1 MKHRTATLPI
11 LAIVLNATL
20 WGLSW
25 WPRHQ
30 LRDRG
35 VHALWAT
42 FLSYALTVTVVLAWK
57 WLERWRCPIWKSPK

>member
-1 MKHRTATLPI
+1 MKQRTVALPI
-11 LAIVLNATL
+11 LAIALNAML

-25 WPRHQ
+25 WPLHQ

-42 FLSYALTVTVVLAWK
+42 FMSYLLTVVLVLLWRPRTVGELASSR
-57 WLERWRCPIWKSPK
+57 WL